1 MRLERVHISNFRG
14 LQLAELDGLAPSPL
28 ITVAGPN
35 GAGKSIFFEAIA
47 LMWRITSIWERQQ
60 IVPSTIIGPWADAAQ
75 IEVGVVLEADELAA
89 LRDYAARVGL
99 PQLDDARAGMKLRIE
114 PGDRP
119 VSVEATAGAEPLLTL
134 DFTRTHPF
142 ANVDFFPADRAFPR
156 GEQAAV
162 NPALLSEQQREAFR
176 DQIVG
181 SFTQQRQLVNLS
193 GIAPLLASLDYVD
206 LLADREHRPRSGD
219 FDALADAFGAAT
231 SKSLR
236 RPTLDPDSPQGAVLR
251 VETPIG
257 ILHGIDQLSSGEQ
270 EVLGLMYF
278 VRRLSA
284 RGGILLIDE
293 PELHLH
299 PSLQRALFSALES
312 TAARAQVWIATHS
325 ARLITAAPLDAIVH
339 IRPATGS
346 ADNQLARAS
355 AETDRLRVLEDLGV
369 HPIEAFQSDA
379 FVVVEG
385 PTDEQRLS
393 ALLPLEFGRVFTFV
407 AGSGA
412 DVERIVGLLNSDAIP
427 IPHLGIRDRDT
438 MSEDEAAALEI
449 ATPNLFV
456 WSRRSI
462 ENVIV
467 SPPLIAKTLERIGT
481 ILSEEQI
488 VARLREIADRQ
499 REAVQSELVEARLR
513 EAHSYSRAGTAPLER
528 LRHHLQEVRR
538 VAEERLA
545 QLDGVAGEVARELD
559 ARWETEFMDITD
571 GKRIL
576 SEFLQ
581 FTGFRTVRDFLA
593 AVTQTAHDHPD
604 LLPPDFA
611 RLRERLQLILPG
623 GVTG

>member
-1 MRLERVHISNFRG
+1 MRLDRVHIANFRG
-14 LQLAELDGLAPSPL
+14 IELAELHGLAASPL

-47 LMWRITSIWERQQ
+47 LMWRITSIWQRQQ
-60 IVPSTIIGPWADAAQ
+60 IVPSTIIGPWGDDAH
-75 IEVGVVLEADELAA
+75 IDVEVVLETDELRA
-89 LRDYAARVGL
+89 LRDYAERVGL
-99 PQLDDARAGMKLRIE
+99 PQLGDSRADLRLRITH
-114 PGDRP
+114 GDRP
-119 VSVEATAGAEPLLTL
+119 VAVEATPGAEPLLTL
-134 DFTRTHPF
+134 DFTTAHPF

-206 LLADREHRPRSGD
+206 LLADRERRPRSGD
-219 FDALADAFGAAT
+219 FDALADAFAAAT
-231 SKSLR
+231 SKRLL
-236 RPTLDPDSPQGAVLR
+236 RPTLDPASPQGAVLR

-257 ILHGIDQLSSGEQ
+257 ILHAIDQLSSGEQ
-270 EVLGLMYF
+270 EVLGLTYF

-325 ARLITAAPLDAIVH
+325 ARLITAAPLEAIVH

-346 ADNQLARAS
+346 VRNQLTRAS

-438 MSEDEAAALEI
+438 MSNDEAIALEA

-462 ENVIV
+462 ENVIL
-467 SPPLIAKTLERIGT
+467 SPPLLAKTLERSGSP
-481 ILSEEQI
+481 LSEEEV
-488 VARLREIADRQ
+488 VARLRELAGRQ
-499 REAVQSELVEARLR
+499 REAIEAELVEARLR
-513 EAHSYSRAGTAPLER
+513 EAHSYSRAGATPSAR
-528 LRHHLQEVRR
+528 LKHHLQEVRR
-538 VAEERLA
+538 VADERLA
-545 QLDGVAGEVARELD
+545 QLDDVTDEVERELD
-559 ARWETEFMDITD
+559 ARWESDFLVIAD
-571 GKRIL
+571 GKRML

-581 FTGFRTVRDFLA
+581 FTGFRTVRDLLA
-593 AVTQTAHDHPD
+593 AITQSAHDHPE
-604 LLPPDFA
+604 LMPSDFA
-611 RLRERLQLILPG
+611 RLRQRLHRVLPG
-623 GVTG
+623 AMST